1 MTKMFEAAKTI
12 LKQLF
17 LNPATNKFPAKYA
30 PASTLQ
36 FLNSVT
42 KGEVQMIPPVPV
54 PSKFR
59 GKIALNKEGCTG
71 CRLCIGICP
80 TKAIEFIPE
89 EKKVKIFVSRC
100 CFCAQCVDIC
110 PPGVISMTDEFLLAN
125 SDKYA
130 DELVVVDSGEIQ
142 GSVRKEKPAAGAEEK
157 PAEQS

>member
-1 MTKMFEAAKTI
+1 MIKMFEAARTI

-30 PASTLQ
+30 PASTIQ

-42 KGEVQMIPPVPV
+42 KGELKMIPPVPV

-59 GKIALNKEGCTG
+59 GKIAFNKAKCTG
-71 CRLCIGICP
+71 CRLCIDVCP

-100 CFCAQCVDIC
+100 CFCAQCVEIC
-110 PPGVISMTDEFLLAN
+110 PPKVLSMTEEFLLAN
-125 SDKYA
+125 YDKYA
-130 DELVVVDSGEIQ
+130 NELVVIDSGEPPD
-142 GSVRKEKPAAGAEEK
+142 SEKKPDAGAAEK

>member
-1 MTKMFEAAKTI
+1 MFEAARTI

-30 PASTLQ
+30 PASTIQ

-42 KGEVQMIPPVPV
+42 KGELKMIPPVPV

-59 GKIALNKEGCTG
+59 GKIALNKDKCTG
-71 CRLCIGICP
+71 CRLCINVCP
-80 TKAIEFIPE
+80 TQAIEFIPE

-100 CFCAQCVDIC
+100 CFCAQCVDVC
-110 PPGVISMTDEFLLAN
+110 PLKALAMTEEFLLAN
-125 SDKYA
+125 YDKYT
-130 DELVVVDSGEIQ
+130 DELVIVDSGELP
-142 GSVRKEKPAAGAEEK
+142 GSVERKKPDAGAAEK